1 MYKQLSLLAAVL
13 AFAISA
19 VSKPIAA
26 PPNILIVLVDDM
38 GFSDIG
44 CYGGEIKTP
53 NLDSLAAN
61 GIRYTA
67 MRNTAKC
74 YPTRTSLMTGHYF
87 QRTDR
92 DFSNTATIGEVLR
105 PAGYHTFWS
114 GKHHA
119 TFIPTTRGF
128 DRFYGLVGGACNFWN
143 PGGTPRPGENEAAR
157 KSSANWVVDG
167 KLRKEYSPQDKNWYA
182 TDAITDTAL
191 EWLEESDDGKP
202 FFLYLSYTAPHYP
215 LHAWPEDI
223 RKYEGMYD
231 VGYDAIRAARY
242 KRQLEMGL
250 FDAETAPLS
259 EARPKVPWNDL
270 STDERKKEIRRMEI
284 YAAMI
289 DRVDQNLGRVFDH
302 LKAAGKFENTL
313 VLFLSDNGACAQV
326 PKTFKGDTSGE
337 MGGVNSYPTIGQ
349 SWANVSNTPF
359 RFYKLD
365 SYEGG
370 INTPMIAHWPKGIK
384 KKGTFS
390 REVCHLIDILPTC
403 MELAAA
409 DFPGESPTPNIK
421 PPDGISLVPTFSDK
435 SLNRANPLFWE
446 FGSGAAVQEGD
457 MKLVRKKKWE
467 LYDLSKDRTE
477 TVNLASK
484 QPELAAKMESAW
496 NAWFE
501 DCTGESFA
509 RLQEE
514 MAAEKKADV
523 SRIQDKNK

>member
-1 MYKQLSLLAAVL
+1 MMKQILTMLLVLTMLLALTSVVVAER
-13 AFAISA
+13 
-19 VSKPIAA
+19 
-26 PPNILIVLVDDM
+26 PNILIVLVDDM

-53 NLDSLAAN
+53 NLDTLAEN

-74 YPTRTSLMTGHYF
+74 YPTRASLMTGHYF

-92 DFSNTATIGEVLR
+92 EFSNTATIGEVLR

-119 TFIPTTRGF
+119 KFIPTTRGF

-143 PGGTPRPGENEAAR
+143 PGGTPRPGETEAAR
-157 KSSANWVVDG
+157 KSSASWVVDG
-167 KLRKEYSPQDKNWYA
+167 EFRKDYSPQDKNWYA

-191 EWLEESDDGKP
+191 EWLKETDDGKP

-223 RKYEGMYD
+223 AKYEGMYD
-231 VGYDAIRAARY
+231 AGYNAIRAARY

-250 FDAETAPLS
+250 FAEETAPLS
-259 EARPKVPWNDL
+259 EATPKIPWDEL
-270 STDERKKEIRRMEI
+270 STEERKKEIRRMEI

-302 LKAAGKFENTL
+302 LKATGKFENTL
-313 VLFLSDNGACAQV
+313 VLFLSDNGACAQQ
-326 PKTFKGDTSGE
+326 PTKFKGDTSGE
-337 MGGVNSYPTIGQ
+337 MGGVNSFPTVGP

-359 RFYKLD
+359 RLYKQD

-370 INTPMIAHWPKGIK
+370 INTPMIAHWPKGIPT
-384 KKGTFS
+384 KGAYF
-390 REVCHLIDILPTC
+390 RETCHLIDILPTC
-403 MELAAA
+403 VELAGATY
-409 DFPGESPTPNIK
+409 PGESPTPDIK
-421 PPDGISLVPTFSDK
+421 PPDGVSLVPSFAGK
-435 SLNRANPLFWE
+435 SLKRAKPLFWE
-446 FGSGAAVQEGD
+446 FGGGAAVQEGD
-457 MKLVRKKKWE
+457 MKLVRKKTWE

-477 TVNLASK
+477 TGNLASK
-484 QPELAAKMESAW
+484 QPELAAKMEADW
-496 NAWFE
+496 NAWFTE
-501 DCTGESFA
+501 CTGEVFA
-509 RLQEE
+509 DAKARRE
-514 MAAEKKADV
+514 AEKKANN
-523 SRIQDKNK
+523 QKKGGA